1 MSPLSPR
8 PLIGRTIQDWTDAA
22 ARDPASL
29 NADLRALIAGLDQA
43 DPAWISI
50 ADTDNLTR
58 QLEAIFKR
66 RAEGAAMALLG
77 VPFAVKDNIDVEGFE
92 TTAACPAFAYR
103 PERSAT
109 VVKRLTDAG
118 AVVIGKTNLDQFATG
133 LVGTRSPY
141 GAVPNSFKPDHISG
155 GSSSGSASV
164 VARGLAAFA
173 LGTDTAGS
181 GRVPAGANN
190 LVGLKPTRGA
200 WSSTGLVRACRTLD
214 CITVMATTVSDAL
227 AVDHI
232 ARGWDPTDSLSRRT
246 PAGVRKPPSRP
257 RLGVP
262 ADPRFFGDDQARAA
276 WRAALERIDA
286 EWVMIDFAPLHAVAA
301 LLYEGPWVAE
311 RLAAIQPFFND
322 HAKDMD
328 PTVRAIIGGGAAF
341 SAVDVFQ
348 AQYRLA
354 DLSGPAQAIM
364 ASVDALLAPTIPC
377 HPTIADV
384 MADPITLNSQLGVYT
399 NFVNLLDW
407 SAVAL
412 PTGFRSDGLPFGV
425 TLIGPAWAERSLAAL
440 AGQWERRFDLPRGA
454 TGLPL
459 PTLKTTALE
468 TPALETTVPNT
479 TAAPDR
485 LRLAVVGAHLRG
497 MPLNHELTDR
507 DATFVE
513 QTTTSAAYRL
523 YALNNTT
530 PPKPGL
536 ARVTDGAGGAIEV
549 ELWDMPLAHVGSFL
563 AGVPAPLGLGSLEL
577 SDGRTVK
584 GFICEGH
591 AIADAKDITAF
602 GGWRAYRAAAAAR

>member
-8 PLIGRTIQDWTDAA
+8 PLIGRTVQDWIEVG
-22 ARDPASL
+22 RDLPRLTAEL
-29 NADLRALIAGLDQA
+29 NALIASLDRA

-50 ADTDNLTR
+50 GDPDTLTR
-58 QLEAIFKR
+58 QLEAISKR
-66 RAEGAAMALLG
+66 RAEGGALPLLG

-190 LVGLKPTRGA
+190 IVGLKPTRGA

-227 AVDHI
+227 AVDRI
-232 ARGWDPTDSLSRRT
+232 ARGWDPTDSLSRRS
-246 PAGVRKPPSRP
+246 PAGVVKPPSRP

-262 ADPRFFGDDQARAA
+262 ADPRFFGDEQASAA

-286 EWVMIDFAPLHAVAA
+286 EWVTIDFAPLHAVAA

-311 RLAAIQPFFND
+311 RLAAIQPFFDD
-322 HAKDMD
+322 HAEDMD
-328 PTVRAIIGGGAAF
+328 PTVRAIVGGGAAF

-348 AQYRLA
+348 SQYRLA
-354 DLSGPAQAIM
+354 ELSGPAQAIM
-364 ASVDALLAPTIPC
+364 ASVDALLVPTTPC
-377 HPTIADV
+377 HPTIAQV
-384 MADPITLNSQLGVYT
+384 MADPITVNSRLGVYT

-412 PTGFRSDGLPFGV
+412 PVGFRGDGLPFGV
-425 TLIGPAWAERSLAAL
+425 TLIGPTWAERSLAEL

-459 PTLKTTALE
+459 PTLETTMPN
-468 TPALETTVPNT
+468 TPATPAT
-479 TAAPDR
+479 
-485 LRLAVVGAHLRG
+485 LRLAVVGAHLTG

-507 DATFVE
+507 DAIFVE
-513 QTTTSAAYRL
+513 RTTTSTAYRL

-536 ARVTDGAGGAIEV
+536 ARVTDGVGGAIEV
-549 ELWDMPLAHVGSFL
+549 ELWDMPLAHVGGFL
-563 AGVPAPLGLGSLEL
+563 AGIPAPLGLGSLEL